1 MNNAVTD
8 SEEKKLL
15 LEQLAVSERLA
26 VQELEGKFAL
36 EDQNKAIKKFDELI
50 NNQKLETDIR
60 LQAITDEEAFLN
72 QSLQNRTISQEEYNK
87 KYKELSDKRTE
98 IDQLESQQKVNNAK
112 AIGDTISQ
120 LGELVGKET
129 AAGKVAAVAAAGIN
143 TYAAAWSMFKQATE
157 NPVTKVF
164 PAYPF
169 IQAGLAVA
177 GGLANI
183 RKIIAVKTPKGG
195 SGGASVPSGG
205 GVNPP
210 PTVPPLTPQ
219 TETTLLNQGQVN
231 QIGNV
236 AARAYVVESDV
247 SGNQQRIQ
255 RLERAARIA

>member
-1 MNNAVTD
+1 LNNAVTD

-36 EDQNKAIKKFDELI
+36 EDQNKAIKKFDDLI
-50 NNQKLETDIR
+50 NNQKLETSIR

-98 IDQLESQQKVNNAK
+98 IDNLESQQKVNNAK

-143 TYAAAWSMFKQATE
+143 TYAAAWSMFKQATD

-195 SGGASVPSGG
+195 SSGSASVPSG

-210 PTVPPLTPQ
+210 PTAPPLTPQ
-219 TETTLLNQGQVN
+219 TDTTLLNQGQVN